1 LKNKPTGQ
9 RKLRERRKETLKN
22 KTYELSNQEREGQK
36 LLKNKPTGQRKLRE
50 RRKETLDNQ
59 TYELMKIRRE
69 KERNSR

>member
-1 LKNKPTGQ
+1 MKNKPTGQ

-22 KTYELSNQEREGQK
+22 KTYKLSNQEREGKK
-36 LLKNKPTGQRKLRE
+36 LSIIKPKSQRKLRE